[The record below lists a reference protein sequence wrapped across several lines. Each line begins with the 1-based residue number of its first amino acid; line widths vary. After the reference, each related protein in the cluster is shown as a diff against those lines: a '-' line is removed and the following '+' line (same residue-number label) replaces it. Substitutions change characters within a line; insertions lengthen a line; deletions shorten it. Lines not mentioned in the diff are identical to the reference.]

1 MELVNLVG
9 GFIIFVCIGKT
20 VGVDIIYA
28 TAWNS
33 RDFIFA
39 TASLWLLGC
48 IHSENYNPVIG
59 QVTIMPPPH
68 PPTQI
73 CFLIKF
79 FYYKH
84 TIYCLHRYPFLLLQL

>member
-1 MELVNLVG
+1 MGSMEFVNLVG
-9 GFIIFVCIGKT
+9 GIIIFVCIGKT

-48 IHSENYNPVIG
+48 IYSENYNAVIG
-59 QVTIMPPPH
+59 QVTILPPPPPH
-68 PPTQI
+68 PLTQI
-73 CFLIKF
+73 CF
-79 FYYKH
+79 
-84 TIYCLHRYPFLLLQL
+84 